1 MARKVH
7 SGVVGEAFAG
17 GNPWVIKSSSYTAV
31 NNDRI
36 FVDTS
41 GGTVTIT
48 LPASPTVGD
57 PVRFLDYAS
66 TFDTNNLTIGRN
78 GKKINNL
85 NEDLVVS
92 TEDSAIGL
100 VFTGD
105 TYGWKLIEVL

>member
-1 MARKVH
+1 MGRKIH
-7 SGVVGEAFAG
+7 SGVVGTASAG
-17 GNPWVIKSSSYTAV
+17 GNPWVVQSSGTVV

-41 GGTVTIT
+41 GGAGTIT
-48 LPASPTVGD
+48 LPGSPLVGD
-57 PVRFLDYAS
+57 AVRFLDYAS

-85 NEDLVVS
+85 NEDLIVS